1 MISIKAHLYPKINL
15 RIKMCILFYRI
26 MYFSIHYNSDYLIM
40 YFIVIILIFLVMLI
54 QGIGNKLYKL
64 TK

>member
-1 MISIKAHLYPKINL
+1 M
-15 RIKMCILFYRI
+15 
-26 MYFSIHYNSDYLIM
+26 IM